1 MDVELILSV
10 VLAVATVCY
19 TIINLMMWFES
30 RATRKQKISPF
41 IIAYLQSTDSHMV
54 EVLHIKNIGEGF
66 ARNVR
71 FRVIK
76 DYKRM
81 GTDNLL
87 LSECG
92 AIKRGMSSFPPQ
104 YEVTYYIES
113 WRNIGEK
120 KIDDYIELEV
130 TYERIDGKVFC
141 DKYRLP
147 LNELTDQNYS
157 TPPETYMGR
166 IPYYLEKINKTLD
179 TLRKNGFGK

>member
-1 MDVELILSV
+1 MDVELILSI

-41 IIAYLQSTDSHMV
+41 IVAYLQSTDSHMV

-66 ARNVR
+66 ARNVH
-71 FRVIK
+71 FKVIK
-76 DYKRM
+76 DYERM
-81 GTDNLL
+81 GQENLL

-92 AIKRGMSSFPPQ
+92 AIKRGISSFPPQ

-113 WRNIGEK
+113 WSNIGK
-120 KIDDYIELEV
+120 GIDDYIELEI
-130 TYERIDGKVFC
+130 TYERMDGKAFC
-141 DKYRLP
+141 DRYRLP

-157 TPPETYMGR
+157 DPPETYMGR
-166 IPYYLEKINKTLD
+166 IPYYLKEIN
-179 TLRKNGFGK
+179 NSSF

>member
-179 TLRKNGFGK
+179 TLRRGK